1 MDTKKTTV
9 SFPVN
14 ILLAMRKYMAEE
26 GMSLHSQSDLVAAAL
41 REYLEKR
48 GVEVPTSD
56 SITIFDVQQV
66 EARLPKP

>member
-1 MDTKKTTV
+1 MESKKTTV

-26 GMSLHSQSDLVAAAL
+26 GMSLHSQSDLVVAAL

-48 GVEVPTSD
+48 GVEVPTSN
-56 SITIFDVQQV
+56 SITYFDVKLV
-66 EARLPKP
+66 EERLPKQ